1 MPLQVPGFLLR
12 RLYVRGSLRRI
23 DNGFQL
29 ELKNTLGSGYAR
41 RLLPLKVDGAE
52 IPLENCFFEVDGGR
66 HAFSDVTPES
76 PFSLAL
82 NRTSVLGGQGVSLPE
97 GVVEVTLGFE
107 VQGLGQLS
115 FSVKDTPASD

>member
-12 RLYVRGSLRRI
+12 RLYVRGSLRRT
-23 DNGFQL
+23 DDGFQL

-41 RLLPLKVDGAE
+41 RLLPLKVNGAE
-52 IPLENCFFEVDGGR
+52 IPLDSCFFKVDGVR
-66 HAFSDVTPES
+66 HAFADVTPES

-97 GVVEVTLGFE
+97 GVVEVTIGFE
-107 VQGLGQLS
+107 VQGLGELS

>member
-12 RLYVRGSLRRI
+12 RLYVRGSLRRTA
-23 DNGFQL
+23 DGFQL

-41 RLLPLKVDGAE
+41 RLLPLQVNGVS
-52 IPLENCFFEVDGGR
+52 IPLESCFFEVDGVR
-66 HAFSDVTPES
+66 RAFADVTPDS

-82 NRTSVLGGQGVSLPE
+82 NRTSLLGGEGTSLPD
-97 GVVEVTLGFE
+97 GLVEVTIGFE
-107 VQGLGQLS
+107 VQGLGELS

>member
-12 RLYVRGSLRRI
+12 RLYVRGSLRRT

-41 RLLPLKVDGAE
+41 RLLPLQVNGAAV
-52 IPLENCFFEVDGGR
+52 PLDDCFFEVDGVR
-66 HAFSDVTPES
+66 YAFADVTPES

>member
-12 RLYVRGSLRRI
+12 RLYVRGSLRRT

-41 RLLPLKVDGAE
+41 RLLPLRINGAE
-52 IPLENCFFEVDGGR
+52 IPLANCFFEVDGAR

-82 NRTSVLGGQGVSLPE
+82 NRTSVLGGECVSLPE

-107 VQGLGQLS
+107 VQGLGELS

>member
-12 RLYVRGSLRRI
+12 RLYVRGSLRRT
-23 DNGFQL
+23 DDGFHL

-41 RLLPLKVDGAE
+41 RLLPLKLNGTE
-52 IPLENCFFEVDGGR
+52 LPLDSCFFEVDGVR
-66 HAFSDVTPES
+66 HAFADVTPES

-97 GVVEVTLGFE
+97 GVVEVTIGFE
-107 VQGLGQLS
+107 VQGLGELS